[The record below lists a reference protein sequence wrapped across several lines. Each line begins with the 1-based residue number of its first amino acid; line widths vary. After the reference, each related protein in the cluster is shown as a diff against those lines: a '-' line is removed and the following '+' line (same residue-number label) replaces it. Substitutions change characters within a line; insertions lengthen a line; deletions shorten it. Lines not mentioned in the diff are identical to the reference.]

1 MSSFVH
7 LGLACSKSRG
17 ASIQE
22 SHEPKETFLP
32 PRIFPSRAFSFRLGS
47 GKSELCVFRQSAAR
61 LTQHTRGMTLA
72 GRRLRCFGVAV
83 SGVCMLEFVL
93 CAPNWSN
100 LFSTFFLTFQ
110 PIAPIGCLERLW
122 VVIGP
127 IPSWRK
133 HVEFYFLFIY
143 SGAIFFI
150 CSAVLTWACVV
161 VGSLNS
167 GRYLFILCLIWRE
180 IFTSLPDMFT
190 KGVTIWSKRWKWLP
204 AATPLPPSPNQHPQQ
219 ERVCQQL

>member
-1 MSSFVH
+1 MNRKKHFYPREFSHHAYFHFVW
-7 LGLACSKSRG
+7 GQAKVS
-17 ASIQE
+17 
-22 SHEPKETFLP
+22 
-32 PRIFPSRAFSFRLGS
+32 
-47 GKSELCVFRQSAAR
+47 CVFSASLLPVWR
-61 LTQHTRGMTLA
+61 NTRAAWHSPVDVWDASVL
-72 GRRLRCFGVAV
+72 LFQ
-83 SGVCMLEFVL
+83 VCVCWSLFCVL
-93 CAPNWSN
+93 QTDPT
-100 LFSTFFLTFQ
+100 FFRPFFLTFQ